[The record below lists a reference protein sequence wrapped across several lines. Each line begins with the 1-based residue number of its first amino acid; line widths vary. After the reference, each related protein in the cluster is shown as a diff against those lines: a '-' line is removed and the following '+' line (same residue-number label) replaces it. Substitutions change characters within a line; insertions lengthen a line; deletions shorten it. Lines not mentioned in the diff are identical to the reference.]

1 VTPARG
7 LPISLPLEPMLAK
20 LEPEIPRGD
29 GWRYEPK
36 WDGFRAL
43 VFRDGSEI
51 RLGSRG
57 QKEMQR
63 YFPELLDALAAA
75 LPNRVVVDGEIV
87 MAWGGV
93 LDFEVLQQRIHPAD
107 SRVRR
112 LAKETPASFVAFDVL
127 AENSKDLRNRPLAER
142 WDRLAAMIKPR
153 STAATMKAILS
164 PRTKVVLT
172 PQTRDPDEAAGW
184 FDELE
189 PSGLDGVIAK
199 RDDLTYQ
206 PGKRAMVKVKHHR
219 TIDCVVGGYRIH
231 KSGAGVGSLLLGLYD
246 DQGALHHVGAAG
258 AFSTAA
264 RRELI
269 DKLKPLEGG
278 EGFPGGVI
286 LGGPSRWRQ
295 QEKDWIPLKPKL
307 VCEVSYDHFQGGM
320 RFRHLAQ
327 FLRWRNDVKPKDCTF
342 AQAAPGRG

>member
-1 VTPARG
+1 MTPAGR

-20 LEPEIPRGD
+20 LEPEIPRGE

-43 VFRDGSEI
+43 VFRTGDEI

-63 YFPELLDALAAA
+63 YFPELVDALADE
-75 LPNRVVVDGEIV
+75 LPDRVVLDGEIV
-87 MAWGGV
+87 VAWDGV
-93 LDFEVLQQRIHPAD
+93 LDFEVLQQRIHPAE

-112 LAKETPASFVAFDVL
+112 LAKETPSSFVAFDVL
-127 AENSKDLRNRPLAER
+127 AEDGTDLRGRPLSER
-142 WDRLAAMIKPR
+142 WDRLAAMVKPR
-153 STAATMKAILS
+153 STSATMKSILS
-164 PRTKVVLT
+164 PKTKVVLT
-172 PQTRDPDEAAGW
+172 PQTRSADEAAGW
-184 FDELE
+184 FEELE

-206 PGKRAMVKVKHHR
+206 PGKRVMVKVKHQR

-231 KSGAGVGSLLLGLYD
+231 KSGEGVGSLLLGLYD
-246 DQGALHHVGAAG
+246 DNGVLHHVGAAG
-258 AFSTAA
+258 AFSTQA
-264 RRELI
+264 RREMI
-269 DKLKPLEGG
+269 DILKPLEGG

-307 VCEVSYDHFQGGM
+307 VCEVAYDHFQGGM

-327 FLRWRNDVKPKDCTF
+327 FQRWRKDVKPKDCTF
-342 AQAAPGRG
+342 DQARPGRG